1 MRDNI
6 IKEQQY
12 SKNEPKTVWRFLAQ
26 TFGISFICIG
36 APAAIGNMVDRLN
49 HTGVLFGL
57 IGATIGL
64 GIALGYIYLSF
75 RHINSQEKGGER

>member
-1 MRDNI
+1 MKDNI
-6 IKEQQY
+6 IKEQNY

-36 APAAIGNMVDRLN
+36 GATVIGNLVDRLN

-57 IGATIGL
+57 MGATIGL
-64 GIALGYIYLSF
+64 GIALLYIYISF
-75 RHINSQEKGGER
+75 RRINNR

>member
-1 MRDNI
+1 MSSNI
-6 IKEQQY
+6 TKQQEY
-12 SKNEPKTVWRFLAQ
+12 SRNEPKVVWRFLAQ
-26 TFGISFICIG
+26 TGGVSFICIG
-36 APAAIGNMVDRLN
+36 GATVIGNIVDRLN

-75 RHINSQEKGGER
+75 RHINNR

>member
-12 SKNEPKTVWRFLAQ
+12 SKNEPKMVWRFLAQ
-26 TFGISFICIG
+26 TGGISFICIG
-36 APAAIGNMVDRLN
+36 GATAIGNMVDRLN

-57 IGATIGL
+57 MGATIGL
-64 GIALGYIYLSF
+64 GIAVVYIYYSF
-75 RHINSQEKGGER
+75 RRINKIGRR

>member
-12 SKNEPKTVWRFLAQ
+12 SKNEPKIVLRFLAQ
-26 TFGISFICIG
+26 TLGVSFTCIG
-36 APAAIGNMVDRLN
+36 GATAMGNMVDRLS

-57 IGATIGL
+57 IGATTGL
-64 GIALGYIYLSF
+64 GIALLYIYVSF
-75 RHINSQEKGGER
+75 RRINNR

>member
-12 SKNEPKTVWRFLAQ
+12 SKNEPKIVLKFLAQ
-26 TFGISFICIG
+26 TVGVTFICIG
-36 APAAIGNMVDRLN
+36 IPTVIGNMVDRLN
-49 HTGVLFGL
+49 HTGALFGL

-64 GIALGYIYLSF
+64 GIALLYIYTSF
-75 RHINSQEKGGER
+75 RRINNQ